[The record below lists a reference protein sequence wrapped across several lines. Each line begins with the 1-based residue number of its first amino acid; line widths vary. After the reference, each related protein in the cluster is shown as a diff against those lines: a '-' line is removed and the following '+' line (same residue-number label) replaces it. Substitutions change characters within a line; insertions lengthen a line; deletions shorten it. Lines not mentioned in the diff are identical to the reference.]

1 MAARLKVFCT
11 TTGLTRS
18 LIAVSSKAKALEAW
32 GVGQDLFKAGLAHEV
47 EAGPDYDAAMAR
59 PGEVVQ
65 RGEAIDVGRI
75 APAKPKSKAPAD
87 TNARLIKALKAEL
100 DSLEQKHDKALRAF
114 DEQLDALE
122 QRRRAATREHDVER
136 TALREKLAKARRR

>member
-1 MAARLKVFCT
+1 MARLKVFSWSDGFHAFSVAT
-11 TTGLTRS
+11 TSRP
-18 LIAVSSKAKALEAW
+18 KALEAW
-32 GVGQDLFKAGLAHEV
+32 GVGQDLFKAGLAHEI
-47 EAGPDYDAAMAR
+47 EAGRDYDAAMAK
-59 PGEVVQ
+59 PGEVLQ

-75 APAKPKSKAPAD
+75 APARSKPKAPAD
-87 TNARLIKALKAEL
+87 ANTKLIKALKAEL

-122 QRRRAATREHDVER
+122 QRRRAATREYDVER

>member
-1 MAARLKVFCT
+1 MARLKVFSWSDGFHAFSVAT
-11 TTGLTRS
+11 TSRP
-18 LIAVSSKAKALEAW
+18 KALEAW

-87 TNARLIKALKAEL
+87 TNARLIKALKA
-100 DSLEQKHDKALRAF
+100 K
-114 DEQLDALE
+114 LDALDKK
-122 QRRRAATREHDVER
+122 HDD
-136 TALREKLAKARRR
+136 ALREIDEQINALEQQRLALTTEHDLKRTKLKEKLAAARER